1 MTNGTDLVPRSECTE
16 RGMSLRVRW
25 AIITAL
31 LVTGTGVVAV
41 AMTTITTE
49 RLLTTRSRELLGPP
63 TGPGPIVGSVPPGAP
78 RSGVDRLPGVTPR
91 GKAVADAVI
100 HDVRVWG
107 ALLVGALALCSV
119 AIAWLLSKRMLRPLR
134 SVIDV
139 AHNVTSAGDGTRI
152 ALGGPRDELRE
163 LADTID
169 TMLDR
174 LDASSV
180 AQRNFVSD
188 ASHEL
193 RTPLA
198 AMAVEIDVALDYD
211 NANRDELRGA
221 LIGVRGSL
229 RRSQRLVESLL
240 VLANAGTLSNAA
252 QVDLATAAAR
262 AMDSALAL
270 NPGVIF
276 AGERGPALV
285 HGDAVLIER
294 GIANLIENAIRYG
307 TPGAPIYVDVKSVD
321 GACLVCIRSDG
332 PVVSAQDSEAWFGRF
347 QRGDKSRAA
356 SAGGAGLGLAIV
368 RQIAEAHGATVNA
381 IPIPVGGV
389 EMQIGFPLRN

>member
-1 MTNGTDLVPRSECTE
+1 MSRRADGTR
-16 RGMSLRVRW
+16 RGDSSQRGVSLRVRW
-25 AIITAL
+25 AVITAL

-63 TGPGPIVGSVPPGAP
+63 TGGGPIVGSVPPRAPGLGGEPVPGA
-78 RSGVDRLPGVTPR
+78 TPA

-107 ALLVGALALCSV
+107 AILVGALALCSV

-134 SVIDV
+134 NVIDV
-139 AHNVTSAGDGTRI
+139 AHNVASAGDGTRI

-169 TMLDR
+169 KMLDR
-174 LDASSV
+174 LDASST
-180 AQRNFVSD
+180 AQRNFVAD

-198 AMAVEIDVALDYD
+198 AMAVEIDVALDYEG
-211 NANRDELRGA
+211 ANRDDLREA
-221 LIGVRGSL
+221 LAGVRGSL

-240 VLANAGTLSNAA
+240 VLASAGTLTNGS
-252 QVDLATAAAR
+252 QVDLAATASR
-262 AMDSALAL
+262 AMESAHAL
-270 NPGVIF
+270 NPEVTF
-276 AGERGPALV
+276 AGEREPASI
-285 HGDAVLIER
+285 HGDAILIER

-307 TPGAPIYVDVKSVD
+307 TPGAPIRVDVNS
-321 GACLVCIRSDG
+321 GESECIVCVNSDG
-332 PVVSAQDSEAWFGRF
+332 PVVSADEAEAWFGRF
-347 QRGDKSRAA
+347 QRGDRSRAT
-356 SAGGAGLGLAIV
+356 SGGGAGLGLAIV
-368 RQIAEAHGATVNA
+368 RQIADAHGATVNA
-381 IPIPVGGV
+381 VPMLAGGV
-389 EMQIGFPLRN
+389 EMQIRFPRRA